1 MVLKEIQSKTI
12 LSTSKIHDYVINP
25 YVGCQ
30 HGCSYCYARYIKKF
44 TNHTEP
50 WGQFVDV
57 RINAADLLHK
67 EIKKKKVGKVWV
79 SGLCDCY
86 QPLEAKYG
94 VTRKCLEILAENNW
108 PVSVQT
114 RSPMVIR
121 DIDIFKEA
129 KNFEVGL
136 TIPTADDGVRKIFEP
151 SAPPIGERLRA
162 LDELHHSGIKTFAMI
177 APLLPGSEDLI
188 GFLNGKTNKI
198 IIDRMNYSH
207 ADWVYQKYGLE
218 DQRTETYFKQTG
230 LALAQ
235 TCKNLGINCNLV
247 F

>member
-1 MVLKEIQSKTI
+1 MVVKEILSKTI
-12 LSTSKIHDYVINP
+12 LSPSKIYNYVINP

-30 HGCSYCYARYIKKF
+30 HGCYYCYARYIKKF

-57 RINAADLLHK
+57 RINAADLLRN

-86 QPLEAKYG
+86 QPLEAKYRL
-94 VTRKCLEILAENNW
+94 TRQCVEILAENNW
-108 PVSVQT
+108 PVAVQT
-114 RSPMVIR
+114 RSPLVLHDL
-121 DIDIFKEA
+121 DILKEA

-151 SAPPIGERLRA
+151 NAPAIGERIRA
-162 LDELHHSGIKTFAMI
+162 LDELHRSGIKTYAMI
-177 APLLPGSEDLI
+177 APLLPGSENLV
-188 GFLNGKTNKI
+188 GFLSGKVDYI

-207 ADWVYQKYGLE
+207 AEWVYRKYGLE
-218 DQRTETYFKQTG
+218 DQRTDAYFKQTG
-230 LALAQ
+230 QALAQ
-235 TCKNLGINCNLV
+235 TCKNLGISCNLV